1 MSKIKLEIDMSAV
14 GETIKEEILR
24 QLKENKSVISGDL
37 MDSFKV
43 VVIGEDEVE
52 ISSDIDYASYV
63 NDKKQYIFKDNI
75 VNRITQNIRSI

>member
-43 VVIGEDEVE
+43 VVIGENEVE
-52 ISSDIDYASYV
+52 ISSDIVYASYV
-63 NDKKQYIFKDNI
+63 NDKKKYIFKDKI
-75 VNRITQNIRSI
+75 VNKITQNIRSI